1 VIHPVNPM
9 NKIFF
14 LFTGYP
20 MIHPVNPMNKIFFLF
35 TGYPMIHPVNPVIQP
50 DQSESGQISDG

>member
-9 NKIFF
+9 NN
-14 LFTGYP
+14 LFTGYL

-35 TGYPMIHPVNPVIQP
+35 TGYPMIHLVNPVIQP